1 MECRHRVLNA
11 ILGLLGIAAGGIIL
25 IPEPASRRAPRG
37 RIAAS
42 ASKEEA
48 MRMGRRRPLARAAM
62 LGGAGYMAGKR
73 RQAGQEREAGQ
84 EARLESLEQSGGG
97 APAAPAPSGGGDDM
111 VSKLKE
117 LKAMAD
123 DGTLSPEEFEA
134 AKQKLIGGSA

>member
-1 MECRHRVLNA
+1 
-11 ILGLLGIAAGGIIL
+11 
-25 IPEPASRRAPRG
+25 
-37 RIAAS
+37 
-42 ASKEEA
+42 

-62 LGGAGYMAGKR
+62 LGGAGYVAGKR
-73 RQAGQEREAGQ
+73 RVAGQEREAGQ
-84 EARLESLEQSGGG
+84 EARLETLEQEGG
-97 APAAPAPSGGGDDM
+97 APATAPAAAPSGGGDDM